1 MPKAMR
7 APLLLVVSIL
17 LTAPCWLPAA
27 PAAAQQS
34 PPNLLVNGDFEAWPA
49 AGWPWQ
55 DGVPEVQISP
65 GWRAFYVDTPP
76 DWVTAPTYWKRPEFR
91 DVKRA
96 EYAYRV
102 HGGYLAQKYFT
113 FGGQHIAGLYQ
124 QVGGITPGTPLR
136 FSIYMETWSCMAG
149 AEWNICPTGAK
160 SNSPSPMHT
169 RVGIDPYGGTNPWSP
184 NIIWSAETN
193 AYDQWTLFSVD
204 AVAQAGAVTVFTYS
218 HADWFDSVFRMAN
231 DVYVDDGSLV
241 VLAEMPAPAATEA
254 PTSAPTAT
262 PDPSL
267 PTATPTPT
275 RTPAATP
282 TARPDG
288 AVVHIVQEGDTLGA
302 IALQYGLTVDEIL
315 KLNGLADPN
324 VVSVGQEIVIAVPE
338 ATTTPIAPTP
348 MPTVA
353 LPTPTPAFTA
363 TPQPTATA
371 LPTTPTIIATSTVS
385 AAAGVTVAPDPATTS
400 APSKGVSALWLVPI
414 LIGGAAIGFIA
425 ARRIP
430 R

>member
-1 MPKAMR
+1 MHKALR
-7 APLLLVVSIL
+7 APLLLVISIV
-17 LTAPCWLPAA
+17 LTALCWLPAA
-27 PAAAQQS
+27 PAAAQQG

-49 AGWPWQ
+49 SGWPWQ

-136 FSIYMETWSCMAG
+136 FAIYMQTWSCMAG

-169 RVGIDPYGGTNPWSP
+169 RVGIDPYGGTSPWSP
-184 NIIWSAETN
+184 NIVWSAEIN

-241 VLAEMPAPAATEA
+241 VLEEMPEPAATEA

-267 PTATPTPT
+267 PTDTPAPTGTPAPTPTP
-275 RTPAATP
+275 
-282 TARPDG
+282 RPDG
-288 AVVHIVQEGDTLGA
+288 AVVYVVREGDTLSA
-302 IALQYGLTVDEIL
+302 IAAQYRLTVDQIL
-315 KLNGLADPN
+315 QLNDIADAN
-324 VVSVGQEIVIAVPE
+324 VVDVGQEIVIAVPA
-338 ATTTPIAPTP
+338 ATATPIAPTP
-348 MPTVA
+348 TVA
-353 LPTPTPAFTA
+353 LPTATPTFTA

-371 LPTTPTIIATSTVS
+371 LPPTPTATPALVS
-385 AAAGVTVAPDPATTS
+385 MATEAAPTPEAASQASASSPAKGPSILWLLPVLAAGT
-400 APSKGVSALWLVPI
+400 GV
-414 LIGGAAIGFIA
+414 GFLA
-425 ARRIP
+425 GRR
-430 R
+430 RR